1 MGKFNAVR
9 NGVGGQMAVAV
20 VAAIT
25 IWCWWYNDKNKQTS
39 YQHAK

>member
-25 IWCWWYNDKNKQTS
+25 I
-39 YQHAK
+39 